1 MSRKKTVVL
10 TFDDAVISHLE
21 NVAPLLK
28 EYGFGATFFICRF
41 NDDWRAAHSSALM
54 SAEQIREI
62 SRMGF
67 EIGNHTWNHPD
78 LRKLQEEQILE
89 EIQKLDDFLVDAGIP
104 KPVTFAYPG
113 GPYAENAVPILKK
126 KGFLA
131 ARTTEQ
137 RAFDAKTDDP
147 MRLPAIPIQGDD
159 PALFRNAVS
168 RATETE
174 AVVLVFHGVPEYVHP
189 WVHTDFERFKEYMAY
204 LKENDF
210 RVLSLRDALRG

>member
-1 MSRKKTVVL
+1 MEKNILL
-10 TFDDAVISHLE
+10 TFDDAVTSQYHL
-21 NVAPLLK
+21 VAPLLRRL
-28 EYGFGATFFICRF
+28 GFGATFYVCRF
-41 NDDWRAAHSSALM
+41 PDAWRAAHSRALL
-54 SAEQIREI
+54 SAEQLKEL
-62 SRMGF
+62 SDAGF

-78 LRKLQEEQILE
+78 LRKLEKEQITE
-89 EIQKLDDFLVDAGIP
+89 EIQKLDDFLADAGIP

-113 GPYAENAVPILKK
+113 GPYAENAVQILKRN
-126 KGFLA
+126 GFLA

-137 RAFDAKTDDP
+137 RTFDAKTDDP

-189 WVHTDFERFKEYMAY
+189 WVHTDFDRFKEYMAY

-210 RVLSLRDALRG
+210 RVVSLRDALQG

>member
-1 MSRKKTVVL
+1 MNRKTVVL

-41 NDDWRAAHSSALM
+41 SEEWRAAHSSALM
-54 SAEQIREI
+54 TAEQIREI

-67 EIGNHTWNHPD
+67 EIGNHTWSHPD
-78 LRKLQEEQILE
+78 LRKLEKEQISE
-89 EIQKLDDFLVDAGIP
+89 EIRRLDDFLADAGVP
-104 KPVTFAYPG
+104 KPVSFAYPG
-113 GPYAENAVPILKK
+113 GPYAENAAGILRKN
-126 KGFLA
+126 GFLA

-137 RAFDAKTDDP
+137 RAFKKTDDP
-147 MRLPAIPIQGDD
+147 MRLPAIPIQGEN

-168 RATETE
+168 LATDTDP
-174 AVVLVFHGVPEYVHP
+174 VILVFHGVPEYVHP

-204 LKENDF
+204 LNENDF
-210 RVLSLRDALRG
+210 RVTSLRDALKG

>member
-1 MSRKKTVVL
+1 MMKNTAKESPQPIKGAEIVIKTL
-10 TFDDAVISHLE
+10 EHLGVE
-21 NVAPLLK
+21 
-28 EYGFGATFFICRF
+28 TI
-41 NDDWRAAHSSALM
+41 
-54 SAEQIREI
+54 
-62 SRMGF
+62 
-67 EIGNHTWNHPD
+67 
-78 LRKLQEEQILE
+78 
-89 EIQKLDDFLVDAGIP
+89 
-104 KPVTFAYPG
+104 FAYPG

-137 RAFDAKTDDP
+137 RAFDAMTDDP

>member
-1 MSRKKTVVL
+1 MNRRTVVL
-10 TFDDAVISHLE
+10 TFDDAVTSHLA

-41 NDDWRAAHSSALM
+41 SEEWRAAHSSALM
-54 SAEQIREI
+54 TAKQIAEL

-67 EIGNHTWNHPD
+67 EIGNHTWSHPD
-78 LRKLQEEQILE
+78 LRKLDEDQIAG
-89 EIQKLDDFLVDAGIP
+89 EIQKLNDFLANAGIP
-104 KPVTFAYPG
+104 KPLSFAYPG
-113 GPYAENAVPILKK
+113 GPYVENAAGILKRM
-126 KGFLA
+126 GFHA

-137 RAFDAKTDDP
+137 RTFNRSKEDP

-159 PALFRNAVS
+159 PSLFRNAVA
-168 RATETE
+168 RATETD

-204 LKENDF
+204 LKENAF
-210 RVLSLRDALRG
+210 RVVSLQDALEG